1 MRNIGLSYNIVVFIP
16 VFGCQADDKI
26 LSVSLFSLTDISDWS
41 KASFAVI
48 IGATVLIGF
57 FESVIG
63 NFDKPVWNKRLLLSG
78 IMLSALGT
86 AVFIL
91 TRQPYAGIFY
101 FSFLLMKGFF
111 ARKSR

>member
-1 MRNIGLSYNIVVFIP
+1 
-16 VFGCQADDKI
+16 
-26 LSVSLFSLTDISDWS
+26 
-41 KASFAVI
+41 
-48 IGATVLIGF
+48 
-57 FESVIG
+57 
-63 NFDKPVWNKRLLLSG
+63 LSG